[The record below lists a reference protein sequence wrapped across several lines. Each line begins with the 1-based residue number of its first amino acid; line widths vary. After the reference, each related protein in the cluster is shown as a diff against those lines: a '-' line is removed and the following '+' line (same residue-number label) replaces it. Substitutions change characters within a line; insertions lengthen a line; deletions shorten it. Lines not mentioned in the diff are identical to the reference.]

1 MDAKNYFDSEAYFST
16 LCNSNKF
23 SVKHGFRFCT
33 CSGIEQLQGPLQSF
47 RATNAFFCLDD
58 TNDGSLFQG
67 KSGGWFQK
75 RTFTVFLLHRY
86 DMKREQ
92 DRIMVLHRCRELFRQ
107 LCTRLL
113 IDSDDLENEMVYL
126 HTENILSR
134 ELGQYFLNGCTGL
147 YFMIDVSEP
156 VDLTYNESEWQS

>member
-1 MDAKNYFDSEAYFST
+1 
-16 LCNSNKF
+16 
-23 SVKHGFRFCT
+23 
-33 CSGIEQLQGPLQSF
+33 
-47 RATNAFFCLDD
+47 
-58 TNDGSLFQG
+58 
-67 KSGGWFQK
+67 
-75 RTFTVFLLHRY
+75 
-86 DMKREQ
+86 MKREQ

-134 ELGQYFLNGCTGL
+134 ELGRYFLNGCTGL